1 MLVAFSALF
10 KQLSASDSG
19 GVQVPDDVMF
29 EMLYIMIVLG
39 LASFLGMWI
48 SNWGIDTVTSQQVL
62 QYKSAYLKA
71 VLRQDVGWYDTS
83 HPEELATRFAESMVK
98 VQKGFK
104 SLPMVF
110 MGLGYG
116 IGAMVLAFLPQYG
129 HPAVAGVTIATVPL
143 LACSGMVMMY
153 FVENGSKLVG
163 NAYASAGGIATECL
177 FSMRTITSLG
187 IEREYEKR
195 YASSLHGVR
204 KVTVTA
210 TMMLMMFAGLALAS
224 YLVMMIVA
232 IVFGAFQLASEVE
245 ESEFPLVVPDSNGT
259 YHYCGDGTT
268 GAYAGTGDSPC
279 DTPFIM
285 SCALANY
292 LSIDEA
298 SLEALGFSSK
308 DSFDEYVTD
317 ADYAPG
323 PYLSD
328 NDSYYNCEWGGT
340 NILIAIF
347 AVMMMGEGF
356 GMAGEPF
363 GKLQV
368 ARQAAAKVFKII
380 NRVPTI
386 DSFSEEGERLA
397 QVNGE
402 VELKEVKFAYPSAPD
417 HFVCSG
423 YSLHI
428 PAGSTVALCGP
439 SGSGKSTIIQLIERF
454 YDPIEGVVCL
464 DGVDI
469 KTLNV
474 RWLRSQIGLVS
485 QEPVLFQGTVAQNI
499 GYGKLTG
506 EATKEEIEEAAT
518 MANAHEF
525 ISANLNEGY
534 ATQVGQGGSKL
545 SGGQKQRIAI
555 ARALIKKPAILL
567 LDEATSA
574 LDNKSE
580 KVVQAALDDI
590 MTKQKRT
597 TIVIAH
603 RLSTIR
609 NADQIAV
616 LREGA
621 VVEQGTYDSLM
632 AIPDGL
638 FRSLSEKQE
647 ALLAQD
653 KERMNAASSPAELGP
668 ADALSAA
675 SPSAVGVSE
684 APGPAAAAAV
694 EDGAGG
700 SEASK
705 AKAEKTPVLRVVRMQ
720 GDQWASLLLMVVF
733 SGAAAALS
741 TYAFYEMVVV
751 MNIVLETDP
760 GRMRKDAVRLSIRL
774 GLYAVAMIL
783 SFTLSG
789 FFNGMAGSSLTAK
802 LRSRGIAAFMRQEI
816 GFFDLEENSATELT
830 AFLAEK
836 VDKVKTITAESLDLV
851 AQLIGGVTAFLVIVV
866 LHSDWRLLLAWIGM
880 IVIMGATMPLQQAF
894 LMGGDTESMK
904 KGDESKSKI
913 AMAQASAN
921 NIVGEAVTGIRTV
934 ASFNLEHRFY
944 DGYTSNSSTVSS
956 IQKRNAC
963 LGGFLLGFSNFVM
976 LVAVGLIFY
985 YSVWLAN
992 QGIVTFTKAMA
1003 PLMAVMGVMVPMIK
1017 ASSLNDLPQAATAAV
1032 RLFKVFDRVPLIDSL
1047 DKSGTTLPTVAGEV
1061 ELKDVKFAYP
1071 SAPEHLVC
1079 NGYSLVVPAGKTV
1092 ALCGPSGSGKSTI
1105 IQLIERFYDPIE
1117 GVVSL
1122 DGVDIRTLNV
1132 RWLRSQL
1139 GLVSQEPVLF
1149 QGTVAENIAYG
1160 KPAVAGKATMA
1171 EIEEAARMAN
1181 AHEFV
1186 TQNLAE
1192 GYLTNVGLRGGK
1204 LSGGQKQRIAIARAL
1219 IKKPAILLLDE
1230 ATSALDNESER
1241 IVQSALDDIM
1251 TKQKRTTIVIAHRLS
1266 TIRNADMIVVVNG
1279 GRIVEKGTH
1288 EELLANA
1295 ATDGIYANLVMS
1307 A

>member
-1 MLVAFSALF
+1 
-10 KQLSASDSG
+10 
-19 GVQVPDDVMF
+19 
-29 EMLYIMIVLG
+29 
-39 LASFLGMWI
+39 
-48 SNWGIDTVTSQQVL
+48 
-62 QYKSAYLKA
+62 
-71 VLRQDVGWYDTS
+71 
-83 HPEELATRFAESMVK
+83 
-98 VQKGFK
+98 
-104 SLPMVF
+104 
-110 MGLGYG
+110 
-116 IGAMVLAFLPQYG
+116 
-129 HPAVAGVTIATVPL
+129 
-143 LACSGMVMMY
+143 MMY

-454 YDPIEGVVCL
+454 YDPIEGVV
-464 DGVDI
+464 
-469 KTLNV
+469 
-474 RWLRSQIGLVS
+474 
-485 QEPVLFQGTVAQNI
+485 
-499 GYGKLTG
+499 
-506 EATKEEIEEAAT
+506 
-518 MANAHEF
+518 
-525 ISANLNEGY
+525 
-534 ATQVGQGGSKL
+534 
-545 SGGQKQRIAI
+545 
-555 ARALIKKPAILL
+555 
-567 LDEATSA
+567 
-574 LDNKSE
+574 
-580 KVVQAALDDI
+580 
-590 MTKQKRT
+590 
-597 TIVIAH
+597 
-603 RLSTIR
+603 
-609 NADQIAV
+609 
-616 LREGA
+616 
-621 VVEQGTYDSLM
+621 
-632 AIPDGL
+632 
-638 FRSLSEKQE
+638 
-647 ALLAQD
+647 
-653 KERMNAASSPAELGP
+653 
-668 ADALSAA
+668 
-675 SPSAVGVSE
+675 
-684 APGPAAAAAV
+684 
-694 EDGAGG
+694 
-700 SEASK
+700 
-705 AKAEKTPVLRVVRMQ
+705 
-720 GDQWASLLLMVVF
+720 
-733 SGAAAALS
+733 
-741 TYAFYEMVVV
+741 
-751 MNIVLETDP
+751 
-760 GRMRKDAVRLSIRL
+760 
-774 GLYAVAMIL
+774 
-783 SFTLSG
+783 
-789 FFNGMAGSSLTAK
+789 
-802 LRSRGIAAFMRQEI
+802 
-816 GFFDLEENSATELT
+816 
-830 AFLAEK
+830 
-836 VDKVKTITAESLDLV
+836 
-851 AQLIGGVTAFLVIVV
+851 
-866 LHSDWRLLLAWIGM
+866 
-880 IVIMGATMPLQQAF
+880 
-894 LMGGDTESMK
+894 
-904 KGDESKSKI
+904 
-913 AMAQASAN
+913 
-921 NIVGEAVTGIRTV
+921 
-934 ASFNLEHRFY
+934 
-944 DGYTSNSSTVSS
+944 
-956 IQKRNAC
+956 
-963 LGGFLLGFSNFVM
+963 
-976 LVAVGLIFY
+976 
-985 YSVWLAN
+985 
-992 QGIVTFTKAMA
+992 
-1003 PLMAVMGVMVPMIK
+1003 
-1017 ASSLNDLPQAATAAV
+1017 
-1032 RLFKVFDRVPLIDSL
+1032 
-1047 DKSGTTLPTVAGEV
+1047 
-1061 ELKDVKFAYP
+1061 
-1071 SAPEHLVC
+1071 
-1079 NGYSLVVPAGKTV
+1079 
-1092 ALCGPSGSGKSTI
+1092 
-1105 IQLIERFYDPIE
+1105 
-1117 GVVSL
+1117 SL